1 MVRVSQ
7 GHCFLLCSTLMLMV
21 SGFVYRKEVSCGESV
36 YLNPPVSLENSQS
49 VVWSFRKELFIN
61 KACVNAS
68 KDNGKVQSQWELF
81 SNGSLKL
88 TDVTHSDQGYYKA
101 SIKKRNFSAIV
112 MYEVYMRSAGSLIAV
127 QNNNGPATIAEK
139 TNTFVPGAVVGI
151 ALGIIFGV
159 IITVV
164 IIIFVL
170 KKTKGNI
177 PKNHEYENENIPAPH
192 IYVNEGVSFE
202 MERTESIN
210 SNRHYE
216 TLTHPDGALY
226 NQLNNA
232 PAANFFQPGNRPQE
246 TFSNIRLQS

>member
-1 MVRVSQ
+1 MVMVSQ
-7 GHCFLLCSTLMLMV
+7 GQCFLLCSTLMLMV
-21 SGFVYRKEVSCGESV
+21 SGFVHRKEVSCGESV
-36 YLNPPVSLENSQS
+36 YFNPPVSLEKSQS

-61 KACVNAS
+61 QACADAS

-88 TDVTHSDQGYYKA
+88 TDVTHSDQGHYRA

-112 MYEVYMRSAGSLIAV
+112 MYEVYLRSAGSLLAEL
-127 QNNNGPATIAEK
+127 NNDGPATPAEK
-139 TNTFVPGAVVGI
+139 MNTFVPGAVIGI
-151 ALGIIFGV
+151 ALGIINGV

-170 KKTKGNI
+170 KKAKGKI
-177 PKNHEYENENIPAPH
+177 PKNPEYESENLPSPH
-192 IYVNEGVSFE
+192 IYVNESVSFE

-216 TLTHPDGALY
+216 SLTHPDGAVY

-232 PAANFFQPGNRPQE
+232 PAANFFQHGNRPQE
-246 TFSNIRLQS
+246 TFSNIRLQA